1 MFDLVTFVTM
11 LVVVVANQCGD
22 NRPPLGNIEGDV
34 PQCVGGGPS
43 WRDHTMQT
51 LQE

>member
-22 NRPPLGNIEGDV
+22 NRPPPGNIEGDV
-34 PQCVGGGPS
+34 PQCVGPS
-43 WRDHTMQT
+43 WGDHTMQA
-51 LQE
+51 L